1 MQWPEGGAKAMK
13 IYDAI
18 IIGVGQAG
26 NPLAFALAGAG
37 WKTAVIEREHVGGTC
52 VNEGCTPTK
61 TMVASARVAYLAR
74 RGAGYGVDTGS
85 ISVNLPVVRQRKQK
99 IVDSFRDGIQRRLE
113 ASDNIDLYFG
123 EGAFTGPGAVEIR
136 LNGGGAVQASAP
148 KIFINTGARPA
159 IPSLPG
165 LNSVPFL
172 NSTTIMELAEVP
184 QHLLVLGGG
193 YVGLEF
199 AQMFRRFGAEVTIV
213 QRGPQ
218 LLGREDE
225 DVAAAV
231 ARILREDGIEVLL
244 NSEALS
250 VAQGASGGVELAV
263 RAMNGER
270 ILTGSHLLVATG
282 RTPNVERLNLAAAG
296 VKTGKGGSIEV
307 NERLET
313 NVPGVY
319 ALGDVKG
326 GPAFTHIS
334 YDDFRIIRANLLEGG
349 NATTKNRLVPY
360 TVFID
365 PQLGRIGLTEAE
377 ARAEGRNIG
386 VAKMPMSSV
395 ARPQEMDETRGVIK
409 AVVDKDSKQILGA
422 AVLGVEGGEI
432 ASFIQLAMMGRLPY
446 TALRDGVFPHPG
458 FAEAL
463 NNLFS
468 FKDAS

>member
-1 MQWPEGGAKAMK
+1 MK
-13 IYDAI
+13 TYDAI

-26 NPLAFALAGAG
+26 NPLASALAGAG

-74 RGAGYGVDTGS
+74 RGADYGVKTGPV
-85 ISVNLPVVRQRKQK
+85 SVDLAVVRQRKQK
-99 IVDSFRDGIQRRLE
+99 IVDSSRNSIQRRLE
-113 ASDNIDLYFG
+113 STDNIDLYFG
-123 EGAFTGPGAVEIR
+123 EGAFTSPTAVEIR
-136 LNGGGAVQASAP
+136 LKDESRVLVTAP
-148 KIFINTGARPA
+148 KIFINTGACPG

-165 LNSVPFL
+165 LNSVSFL
-172 NSTTIMELAEVP
+172 NSTTIMELTETP

-213 QRGPQ
+213 QRGAQ
-218 LLGREDE
+218 LLAREDE
-225 DVAAAV
+225 DVAAEV
-231 ARILREDGIEVLL
+231 AKILREDGIQVLL
-244 NSEALS
+244 NTEALG
-250 VAQGASGGVELAV
+250 VAQGTSGEIELVV
-263 RAMNGER
+263 RTTGGER
-270 ILTGSHLLVATG
+270 SLNGSHLLVATG
-282 RTPNVERLNLAAAG
+282 RTPNVEPLNLTAAG
-296 VKTGKGGSIEV
+296 VQTEKGGFIQV

-313 NVPGVY
+313 NVPGIY

-334 YDDFRIIRANLLEGG
+334 YDDFRIIRTNLLEGG

-360 TVFID
+360 TIFID

-377 ARAEGRNIG
+377 AKAQGRNIH

-395 ARPQEMDETRGVIK
+395 ARAREMDERRGLIK
-409 AVVDKDSKQILGA
+409 AVVDKDSQQILGA

-432 ASFIQLAMMGRLPY
+432 ASFLQLAMMGNLPY
-446 TALRDGVFPHPG
+446 ATLRDGIFPHPG

-468 FKDAS
+468 F